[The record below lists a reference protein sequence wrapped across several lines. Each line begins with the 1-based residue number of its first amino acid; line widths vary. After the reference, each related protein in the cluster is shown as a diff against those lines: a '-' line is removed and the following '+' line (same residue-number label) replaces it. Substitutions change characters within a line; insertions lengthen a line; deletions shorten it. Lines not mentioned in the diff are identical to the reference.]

1 MQFVKPNVL
10 HRPGP
15 AVSEDH
21 GFADKLGLG
30 FFESAED
37 RGRTDLRRVKRQQ
50 VVRSSKWSVSL
61 IRNKRRSDCNVPPF
75 VGIAPCQLSVFLL
88 DYRQSDIR
96 GAAFNEQIS
105 LSA

>member
-1 MQFVKPNVL
+1 MVAADRDYMQFVKPNVL

-75 VGIAPCQLSVFLL
+75 VGLANCPYFCWITDSQT
-88 DYRQSDIR
+88 
-96 GAAFNEQIS
+96 
-105 LSA
+105 